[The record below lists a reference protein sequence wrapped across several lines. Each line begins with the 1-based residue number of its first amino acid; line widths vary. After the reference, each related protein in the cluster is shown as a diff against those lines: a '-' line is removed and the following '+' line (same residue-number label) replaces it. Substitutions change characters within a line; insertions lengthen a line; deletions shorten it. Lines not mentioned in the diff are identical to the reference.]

1 MFPQKSFIKSTSRR
15 EFLDLGSDGSDLFN
29 KIMKISKNNKQVS
42 QRKNNMGDHRE
53 TGSRKQN
60 LVIGLHSSEFSREKG
75 INKILTNIQ
84 RYFKKLPHNHESSLR
99 LNCR

>member
-42 QRKNNMGDHRE
+42 QRKNNMVVT
-53 TGSRKQN
+53 TGKQEAE
-60 LVIGLHSSEFSREKG
+60 S
-75 INKILTNIQ
+75 KIW
-84 RYFKKLPHNHESSLR
+84 S
-99 LNCR
+99 